1 MKKIYA
7 LGVGH
12 NTPVFIDLAL
22 DCGYEIVGLYHYNGD
37 RTGEVDHGYKIL
49 GSFDDLF
56 SRKSLQGQNFLLTM
70 GDSKIRTEL
79 SKKIIDR
86 GGFVPTL
93 IHPTSIISRFAK
105 ISDVGVYISAFSI
118 VQADSSVG
126 DNTVV
131 LSHVNISH
139 TTHIGKGCFL
149 AGGSIIGAY
158 TNMEDDVFIGQGAL
172 SISGKVATIGH
183 GAYVGARSLLT
194 KNVPSNTVVAGI
206 PAKVI
211 KSTCC

>member
-86 GGFVPTL
+86 GGFVPTI

-105 ISDVGVYISAFSI
+105 ISDVGVYISAFSF

-126 DNTVV
+126 ENTVI

-139 TTHIGKGCFL
+139 TTHIGKGCFI
-149 AGGSIIGAY
+149 AGGGIIGAY
-158 TNMEDDVFIGQGAL
+158 TNMEDNVFIGQGAL
-172 SISGKVATIGH
+172 SISGKVVTIGH
-183 GAYVGARSLLT
+183 DAYVGARSLLT
-194 KNVPSNTVVAGI
+194 KNVPPNTVVAGI

-211 KSTCC
+211 KYLT

>member
-22 DCGYEIVGLYHYNGD
+22 DCGYEIVGLYHYNGY

-105 ISDVGVYISAFSI
+105 ISDVGVYISAFSF

-194 KNVPSNTVVAGI
+194 KNVPPNTVVAGI